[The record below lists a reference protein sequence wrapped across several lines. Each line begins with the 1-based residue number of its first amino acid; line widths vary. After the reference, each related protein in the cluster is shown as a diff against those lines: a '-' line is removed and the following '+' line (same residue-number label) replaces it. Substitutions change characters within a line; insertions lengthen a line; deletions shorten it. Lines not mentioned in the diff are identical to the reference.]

1 MKTKG
6 FTLLELVIVIGI
18 LAVLGTVS
26 VLVLNPAQ
34 LFAQARDTT
43 RIQDLDTMKS
53 ALSLYLSSVSSP
65 DLDFTGALSC
75 TTMCFSAAA
84 IGAAADGCTGADV
97 VRHGTK
103 TSTVDATRENDGN
116 GWVPVALSGISG
128 GAPLAVL
135 PIDPSNTTTY
145 FYSYAC
151 DNTAKTFE
159 LNANMESDRY
169 KNGGNDDREINTKD
183 GGTVNTIYEVG
194 TDSGL
199 DL

>member
-43 RIQDLDTMKS
+43 RIQDLDTIKS
-53 ALSLYLSSVSSP
+53 ALSLYLSTVSSP
-65 DLDFTGALSC
+65 DLDGAGALACSS
-75 TTMCFSAAA
+75 MCFSAAA
-84 IGAAADGCTGADV
+84 IGSAADGCTGADV
-97 VRHGTK
+97 ARHGSK
-103 TSTVDATRENDGN
+103 TATVDADRTIDGN
-116 GWVPVALSGISG
+116 GWVPVVLSGIPG

-135 PIDPSNTTTY
+135 PVDPSNTTTY

-159 LNANMESDRY
+159 FNANMESTRY
-169 KNGGNDDREINTKD
+169 ANGGPDDREINTKD
-183 GGTVNTIYEVG
+183 GGSVDTIYEVG
-194 TDSGL
+194 TEPGL
-199 DL
+199 DI